1 MSLTFYA
8 ILIVAHIFNREPLE
22 KTKFAEL
29 PIGSCRSCFFQ
40 GRHLRGCRPFR
51 PFPNSSNHPKD
62 TLGNKKTDP
71 RGPVFMSV
79 GWILPTVFVR
89 DGEFL
94 AGVTTTC
101 AQYAA
106 AIGGSHACAE
116 AVLVHALALGGLECS
131 FHISSFLYFSHK
143 GLQR

>member
-1 MSLTFYA
+1 MK
-8 ILIVAHIFNREPLE
+8 H
-22 KTKFAEL
+22 
-29 PIGSCRSCFFQ
+29 
-40 GRHLRGCRPFR
+40 
-51 PFPNSSNHPKD
+51 
-62 TLGNKKTDP
+62 KKTGP
-71 RGPVFMSV
+71 KQGPVFMC